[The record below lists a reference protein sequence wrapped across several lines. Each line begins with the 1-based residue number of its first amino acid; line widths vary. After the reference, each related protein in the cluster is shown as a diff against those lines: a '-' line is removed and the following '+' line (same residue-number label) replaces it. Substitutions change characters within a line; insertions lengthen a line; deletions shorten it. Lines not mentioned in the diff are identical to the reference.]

1 MAARDTKADPLARY
15 WAKRDFAITSE
26 PRGQR
31 AKPGKALSF
40 VIQKHD
46 ASRLHYDFRLELDGV
61 LVSWAVPK
69 GPSYDPADKR
79 MAIHVEDH
87 PLSYGSFE
95 GTIPPKQYGA
105 GTVIVWD
112 NGTWEPV
119 GDRHEGLAKGKLVFR
134 MHGQKMQGLWE
145 LVKIA
150 KGGEKQEPWLLF
162 KKRDEFARSKA
173 DYDVVSALP
182 DSVIAKPV
190 RTPAPP
196 SSAPRAK
203 VKSGAPTPS
212 SQKNAKA
219 QAVVPGAKKAPLP
232 STMSPQLATLASGV
246 PADGEWV
253 YEIKFDGYRI
263 MARLQ
268 GGKASLITRG
278 GHDWSARMPR
288 LVQELGQLGLK
299 SAWLDG
305 EIVVLN
311 EQGLPSFNALQKAFD
326 RGAGSEAIVLFLFD
340 VPYFEG
346 YDLRDVALGARRRL
360 LKALLD
366 ERATEH
372 VRYSADFESDAA
384 AILRS
389 ACQMNLEGVIAKRL
403 DAPYVSRRS
412 ETWLKLKC
420 KQRQEFVVCGYTDR
434 SDGSPQIGSL
444 LLGVHGP
451 NGDLVSVG
459 SVGTGWDS
467 AEAQDIK
474 RKLARLEVPQPPF
487 AAGASKPGRWSKRV
501 AGSERWVRPVTV
513 AEVEFAEWTPE
524 GQIRHAS
531 YVALRSD
538 KPASAIVRETA
549 KQMGPVPSK
558 PSRKPAAASVKVS
571 NAERVID
578 PSTGLTK
585 LDLVRYYESVSE
597 WILPHLKGRPCSLV
611 RGPTGIQ
618 GQLFF
623 QKHDDKLSIPGAK
636 ALDEKLWPGH
646 AALLEVG
653 TAQALANA
661 AQMNVIEFHTWNSLA
676 RNIDKPDR
684 MIFDLDP
691 GEGTTWQHVQE
702 AATLVHALLSELGLQ
717 SWLKTSGGKG
727 LHVVVPLTPRFDYDT
742 VRAFS
747 QAVVQ
752 HLARTIPSRF
762 VAKSGPANRVGKLF
776 VDYLRNGHGATTAAA
791 FSARARP
798 GLGVSVPVSW
808 DDLATLKSG
817 AQWTIATA
825 REHLSFQTRDPWEGY
840 WKAKQTL
847 TGPMKVLG
855 FAKKKA

>member
-1 MAARDTKADPLARY
+1 MAARDTTADPLSRY

-31 AKPGKALSF
+31 ARPGKALSF
-40 VIQKHD
+40 VIQKHA

-112 NGTWEPV
+112 HGTWEPI
-119 GDRHEGLAKGKLVFR
+119 GDPHEGLAKGKLVFR
-134 MHGQKMQGLWE
+134 LHGQKMEGLWE

-182 DSVIAKPV
+182 DSVIAKPL
-190 RTPAPP
+190 RTAAPPASAARTRLKTGAPAP
-196 SSAPRAK
+196 SSK
-203 VKSGAPTPS
+203 KS
-212 SQKNAKA
+212 AKA
-219 QAVVPGAKKAPLP
+219 QAVVPGAKKAPMP
-232 STMSPQLATLASGV
+232 ATMSPQLATLASGV
-246 PADGEWV
+246 PAVGEWV
-253 YEIKFDGYRI
+253 YEIKFDGYRV
-263 MARLQ
+263 MARIQ

-278 GHDWSARMPR
+278 GHDWSAKMPR

-326 RGAGSEAIVLFLFD
+326 RGPGSDAIVLFLFD

-346 YDLRDVALGARRRL
+346 YDLREVALGARRQL

-372 VRYSADFESDAA
+372 VRYSADFESDPSS
-384 AILRS
+384 ILSS

-403 DAPYVSRRS
+403 DATYVSRRS

-434 SDGSPQIGSL
+434 TDGSPQIGSL

-459 SVGTGWDS
+459 SVGTGWD
-467 AEAQDIK
+467 ATEAHDLK
-474 RKLARLEVPQPPF
+474 RKLARLEAPRPPF
-487 AAGASKPGRWSKRV
+487 AAGASKPGRWSKRL
-501 AGSERWVRPVTV
+501 AGTERWVKPVTV
-513 AEVEFAEWTPE
+513 AEVEFAEWTPD

-531 YVALRSD
+531 YVSLRTD

-549 KQMGPVPSK
+549 RQMGPGPL
-558 PSRKPAAASVKVS
+558 KPARKAAGGSVKVS

-585 LDLVRYYESVSE
+585 LDLVRYYESVAE
-597 WILPHLKGRPCSLV
+597 WMLPHLQGRPCSLV

-618 GQLFF
+618 GELFF
-623 QKHDDKLSIPGAK
+623 QKHDDKLSIPGVK

-646 AALLEVG
+646 AGLLEVG
-653 TAQALANA
+653 TMQALANA

-691 GEGTTWQHVQE
+691 GEGTTWPHVQE
-702 AATLVHALLSELGLQ
+702 AAMLVRTLLSELGLEC
-717 SWLKTSGGKG
+717 WLKTSGGKG
-727 LHVVVPLTPRFDYDT
+727 LHVVVPLAPRLGYDT

-747 QAVVQ
+747 QAIVR
-752 HLARTIPSRF
+752 HLARAIPSRF
-762 VAKSGPANRVGKLF
+762 VAKSGPSNRVGKLF
-776 VDYLRNGHGATTAAA
+776 VDYLRNGHSATTAAA

-808 DDLATLKSG
+808 DELATLKSG

-825 REHLSFQTRDPWEGY
+825 REHLSFQTSDPWEGY

-847 TGPMKVLG
+847 TKPMKVLG
-855 FAKKKA
+855 FTKKV

>member
-1 MAARDTKADPLARY
+1 MAARDTTADPLSRY

-26 PRGQR
+26 PRGRR
-31 AKPGKALSF
+31 ARPGKALSF
-40 VIQKHD
+40 VIQKHA

-112 NGTWEPV
+112 HGTWEPV
-119 GDRHEGLAKGKLVFR
+119 GDPHEGLAKGKLVFR
-134 MHGQKMQGLWE
+134 LHGQKMEGLWE

-162 KKRDEFARSKA
+162 KKRDEFARAKA

-182 DSVIAKPV
+182 DSVIAKPL
-190 RTPAPP
+190 RTVAPN
-196 SSAPRAK
+196 SSPRAK
-203 VKSGAPTPS
+203 VKTGAPTPS
-212 SQKNAKA
+212 SKKAANARSA
-219 QAVVPGAKKAPLP
+219 VPGAKKAPMP
-232 STMSPQLATLASGV
+232 ATMSPQLATLATGV

-253 YEIKFDGYRI
+253 YEIKFDGYRV
-263 MARLQ
+263 MARIQ
-268 GGKASLITRG
+268 CGKASLITRG
-278 GHDWSARMPR
+278 GHDWSAKMPQ
-288 LVQELGQLGLK
+288 LVQELERLGLK

-311 EQGLPSFNALQKAFD
+311 EHGLPSFNALQKAFD
-326 RGAGSEAIVLFLFD
+326 RGAGSDAIVLFLFD

-346 YDLRDVALGARRRL
+346 YDLREVALGARRQL
-360 LKALLD
+360 LKALLA

-372 VRYSADFESDAA
+372 IRYSADFESDPSS
-384 AILRS
+384 ILSS

-434 SDGSPQIGSL
+434 TDGSPQIGSL

-451 NGDLVSVG
+451 NGELVSVG
-459 SVGTGWDS
+459 SVGTGWD
-467 AEAQDIK
+467 ATEAQDIK
-474 RKLARLEVPQPPF
+474 RKLAKLEVPQPPF
-487 AAGASKPGRWSKRV
+487 AAGASKPGRWSKRI
-501 AGSERWVRPVTV
+501 AGSERWVKPVTV

-531 YVALRSD
+531 YVSLRTD

-549 KQMGPVPSK
+549 KQMGPG
-558 PSRKPAAASVKVS
+558 PSRPARKAAAGSVKVS

-585 LDLVRYYESVSE
+585 LDLVRYYESVAE
-597 WILPHLKGRPCSLV
+597 WMLPHLKGRPCSLV

-618 GQLFF
+618 GELFF
-623 QKHDDKLSIPGAK
+623 QKHDDKLSIPGVK

-661 AQMNVIEFHTWNSLA
+661 AQMNAIEFHTWNSLA

-702 AATLVHALLSELGLQ
+702 AATLVRTLLSELGLE

-727 LHVVVPLTPRFDYDT
+727 LHVVVPLAPRFDYDT

-747 QAVVQ
+747 QAIVQ
-752 HLARTIPSRF
+752 HLARAIPSRF

-825 REHLSFQTRDPWEGY
+825 REHLSFQGSDPWEGY

-847 TGPMKVLG
+847 TGPMRVLG
-855 FAKKKA
+855 FTKKV